1 MQGVVKLK
9 AILICED
16 VRFEVAGTVTLVG
29 VFNERVVVEA
39 GEGQIVLPKLACLA
53 VIGGLRGVEQIGFRQ
68 WIRIEDDNSELRP
81 LTYEPHAADLD
92 EHNFVFTQSPMVFPD
107 AGNYEIAIDLEIG
120 ERRQAYRYPFR
131 VERRAA

>member
-1 MQGVVKLK
+1 MKLK

-16 VRFEVAGTVTLVG
+16 VRFEVGGTVSLVG
-29 VFNERVVVEA
+29 VLNERLVVEP
-39 GEGQIVLPKLACLA
+39 GYGPVVLPRLAFFA
-53 VIGGLRGVEQIGFRQ
+53 VIGGLRGVDQIAFRQ
-68 WIRIEDDNSELRP
+68 WIQIEDDDPQRP
-81 LTYEPHAADLD
+81 LMVEPHDAALD

-107 AGNYEIAIDLEIG
+107 AGNYEVAIDLEIG